1 MALAD
6 QLIEKLPEG
15 SILRSLTRSE
25 LDDFLD
31 FAVDFFRS
39 GRGCVSRFGQLR
51 LSVRIRASF
60 GPYFKRG
67 VTNASLTLRTS

>member
-15 SILRSLTRSE
+15 STLRSLTRSE

-31 FAVDFFRS
+31 FAV
-39 GRGCVSRFGQLR
+39 VKR
-51 LSVRIRASF
+51 L
-60 GPYFKRG
+60 G
-67 VTNASLTLRTS
+67 